1 MCEQLTSVIQP
12 VSTADPGQ
20 QSCCSDSSF
29 LIIIH
34 SLLEKT
40 HENSLISLEAVWNNL
55 TAWAWFF
62 TSFNKMRLKDLNTE
76 RTDWTRGETI
86 LNGVLLFPG
95 WGRVPSLLL
104 QDDRW
109 FSFCR
114 FSWKVVT
121 SVCSRLTAAGKHPS
135 SSFSFRL
142 YEVLSFSDFFN
153 QFLSKTK
160 TQTSSRSSPAQ
171 TLQEDMRHSTT
182 KNPNHWRNLTGSDSD
197 SCFSFTLKPSF
208 LWTLKQLHTVVCGP
222 MWRVVTLV
230 TRVSGYWSPLEEW
243 LYPLEFGPAGC

>member
-12 VSTADPGQ
+12 VSTADPVQ

-40 HENSLISLEAVWNNL
+40 RENSLISLEAVWNNL

-182 KNPNHWRNLTGSDSD
+182 KTQITEGTSQVLILILAFPSPWNPVSCGHLNNSTWSSVVRCGGSWPWWHECPGTGV
-197 SCFSFTLKPSF
+197 
-208 LWTLKQLHTVVCGP
+208 H
-222 MWRVVTLV
+222 
-230 TRVSGYWSPLEEW
+230 
-243 LYPLEFGPAGC
+243 

>member
-121 SVCSRLTAAGKHPS
+121 SVCSRLTASGKHLS

-182 KNPNHWRNLTGSDSD
+182 KTQITEGTSQVLILILAFPSPWNPVSCGHLNNSTRSSVVRCGGSWPWWHECPGTGV
-197 SCFSFTLKPSF
+197 
-208 LWTLKQLHTVVCGP
+208 H
-222 MWRVVTLV
+222 
-230 TRVSGYWSPLEEW
+230 
-243 LYPLEFGPAGC
+243 

>member
-12 VSTADPGQ
+12 VSTADPVQ

-40 HENSLISLEAVWNNL
+40 RENSLISLEAVWNNL

-62 TSFNKMRLKDLNTE
+62 NSFNKMRLKDLNTE

-121 SVCSRLTAAGKHPS
+121 SVCSRLTASGKHPS

-160 TQTSSRSSPAQ
+160 TQTRTRSSPAQ

-182 KNPNHWRNLTGSDSD
+182 KTQITEGTSQVLILILAFPSPWNPVSCGHLNNSTRSSVVRCGGSWPWWHECPGTGV
-197 SCFSFTLKPSF
+197 
-208 LWTLKQLHTVVCGP
+208 H
-222 MWRVVTLV
+222 
-230 TRVSGYWSPLEEW
+230 
-243 LYPLEFGPAGC
+243 

>member
-12 VSTADPGQ
+12 VSTADPVQ

-34 SLLEKT
+34 TLLEKT
-40 HENSLISLEAVWNNL
+40 RENSLISLEAVWNNL

-182 KNPNHWRNLTGSDSD
+182 KTQITEGTSQVLILILAFPSPWNPVSCGHLNNSTRSSVVRCGGSWPWWHECPGTGV
-197 SCFSFTLKPSF
+197 
-208 LWTLKQLHTVVCGP
+208 H
-222 MWRVVTLV
+222 
-230 TRVSGYWSPLEEW
+230 
-243 LYPLEFGPAGC
+243 

>member
-12 VSTADPGQ
+12 VSTADPVQ

-40 HENSLISLEAVWNNL
+40 RENSLISLEAVWNNL

-182 KNPNHWRNLTGSDSD
+182 KTQITEGTSQVLILILAFPSPWNPVSCGHLNNSTRSSVVRCGGSWPWWHECPGTGV
-197 SCFSFTLKPSF
+197 
-208 LWTLKQLHTVVCGP
+208 H
-222 MWRVVTLV
+222 
-230 TRVSGYWSPLEEW
+230 
-243 LYPLEFGPAGC
+243 

>member
-40 HENSLISLEAVWNNL
+40 RENSLISLEAVWNNL

-76 RTDWTRGETI
+76 RTDWMRGETI

-121 SVCSRLTAAGKHPS
+121 SVCSRLTASGKHPS

-182 KNPNHWRNLTGSDSD
+182 KTQITEGTSQVLILILAFPSPWNPVSCGHLNNSTRSSVVRCGGSWPWWHECPGTGV
-197 SCFSFTLKPSF
+197 
-208 LWTLKQLHTVVCGP
+208 H
-222 MWRVVTLV
+222 
-230 TRVSGYWSPLEEW
+230 
-243 LYPLEFGPAGC
+243 

>member
-12 VSTADPGQ
+12 VSTADPVQ

-160 TQTSSRSSPAQ
+160 TQTSSRSSLAQ

-182 KNPNHWRNLTGSDSD
+182 KTQITEGTSQVLILILAFPSPWNPVSCGHLNNSTRSSVVRCGGSWPWWHECPGTGV
-197 SCFSFTLKPSF
+197 
-208 LWTLKQLHTVVCGP
+208 H
-222 MWRVVTLV
+222 
-230 TRVSGYWSPLEEW
+230 
-243 LYPLEFGPAGC
+243 

>member
-40 HENSLISLEAVWNNL
+40 CENSLISLEAVWNNL

-121 SVCSRLTAAGKHPS
+121 SVCSRLTASGKHPS

-182 KNPNHWRNLTGSDSD
+182 KTQITEGTSQVLILILAFPSPWNPVSCGHLNNSTRSSVVRCGGSWPWWHECPGTGV
-197 SCFSFTLKPSF
+197 
-208 LWTLKQLHTVVCGP
+208 H
-222 MWRVVTLV
+222 
-230 TRVSGYWSPLEEW
+230 
-243 LYPLEFGPAGC
+243 

>member
-12 VSTADPGQ
+12 VSTADPVQ

-40 HENSLISLEAVWNNL
+40 RENSLISLEAVWNNL

-121 SVCSRLTAAGKHPS
+121 SVCSRLTASGKHPS

-182 KNPNHWRNLTGSDSD
+182 KTQITEGTSQVLILILAFPSPWNPVSCGHLNNSTRSSVVRCGGSWPWWHECPGTGV
-197 SCFSFTLKPSF
+197 
-208 LWTLKQLHTVVCGP
+208 H
-222 MWRVVTLV
+222 
-230 TRVSGYWSPLEEW
+230 
-243 LYPLEFGPAGC
+243 

>member
-12 VSTADPGQ
+12 VSTADPVQ

-121 SVCSRLTAAGKHPS
+121 SVCSRLTASGKHPS

-182 KNPNHWRNLTGSDSD
+182 KTQITEGTSQVLILILAFPSPWNPVSCGHLNNSTRSSVVRCGGSWPWWHECPGTGV
-197 SCFSFTLKPSF
+197 
-208 LWTLKQLHTVVCGP
+208 H
-222 MWRVVTLV
+222 
-230 TRVSGYWSPLEEW
+230 
-243 LYPLEFGPAGC
+243 

>member
-12 VSTADPGQ
+12 VSTADPVQ

-40 HENSLISLEAVWNNL
+40 CENSLISLEAVWNNL

-121 SVCSRLTAAGKHPS
+121 SVCSRLTASGKHPS

-182 KNPNHWRNLTGSDSD
+182 KTQITEGTSQVLILILAFPSPWNPVSCGHLNNSTRSSVVRCGGSWPWWHECPGTGV
-197 SCFSFTLKPSF
+197 
-208 LWTLKQLHTVVCGP
+208 H
-222 MWRVVTLV
+222 
-230 TRVSGYWSPLEEW
+230 
-243 LYPLEFGPAGC
+243 

>member
-12 VSTADPGQ
+12 VSTADPVQ

-182 KNPNHWRNLTGSDSD
+182 KTQITEGTSQVLILILAFPSPWNPVSCGHLNNSTRSSVVRCGGSWPWWHECPGTGV
-197 SCFSFTLKPSF
+197 
-208 LWTLKQLHTVVCGP
+208 H
-222 MWRVVTLV
+222 
-230 TRVSGYWSPLEEW
+230 
-243 LYPLEFGPAGC
+243 

>member
-40 HENSLISLEAVWNNL
+40 RENSLISLEAVWNNL

-121 SVCSRLTAAGKHPS
+121 SVCSRLTASGKHPS

-182 KNPNHWRNLTGSDSD
+182 KTQITEGTSQVLILILAFPSPWNPVSCGHLNNSTRSSVVRCGGSWPWWHECPGTGV
-197 SCFSFTLKPSF
+197 
-208 LWTLKQLHTVVCGP
+208 H
-222 MWRVVTLV
+222 
-230 TRVSGYWSPLEEW
+230 
-243 LYPLEFGPAGC
+243 

>member
-12 VSTADPGQ
+12 VSTADPVQ

-121 SVCSRLTAAGKHPS
+121 SVCSRLTASGKHPS

-182 KNPNHWRNLTGSDSD
+182 KTQITEGTSQVLILILILAFPSPWNPVSCGHLNNSTRSSVVRCGGSWPWWHECPGTGV
-197 SCFSFTLKPSF
+197 
-208 LWTLKQLHTVVCGP
+208 H
-222 MWRVVTLV
+222 
-230 TRVSGYWSPLEEW
+230 
-243 LYPLEFGPAGC
+243 

>member
-12 VSTADPGQ
+12 VSTADPVQ

-40 HENSLISLEAVWNNL
+40 RENSLISLEAVWNNL

-121 SVCSRLTAAGKHPS
+121 SVCSRLTASGKHLS

-182 KNPNHWRNLTGSDSD
+182 KTQITEGTSQVLILILAFPSPWNPVSCGHLNNSTWSSVVRCGGSWPWWHECPGTGV
-197 SCFSFTLKPSF
+197 
-208 LWTLKQLHTVVCGP
+208 H
-222 MWRVVTLV
+222 
-230 TRVSGYWSPLEEW
+230 
-243 LYPLEFGPAGC
+243 

>member
-12 VSTADPGQ
+12 VSTADPVQ

-121 SVCSRLTAAGKHPS
+121 SVCSRLTASGKHLS

-182 KNPNHWRNLTGSDSD
+182 KTQITEGTSQVLILILAFPSPWNPVSCGHLNNSTRSSVVRCGGSWPWWHECPGTGV
-197 SCFSFTLKPSF
+197 
-208 LWTLKQLHTVVCGP
+208 H
-222 MWRVVTLV
+222 
-230 TRVSGYWSPLEEW
+230 
-243 LYPLEFGPAGC
+243 

>member
-40 HENSLISLEAVWNNL
+40 RENSLISLEAVWNNL

-182 KNPNHWRNLTGSDSD
+182 KTQITEGTSQVLILILAFPSPWNPVSCGHLNNSTRSSVVRCGGSWPWWHECPGTGV
-197 SCFSFTLKPSF
+197 
-208 LWTLKQLHTVVCGP
+208 H
-222 MWRVVTLV
+222 
-230 TRVSGYWSPLEEW
+230 
-243 LYPLEFGPAGC
+243 

>member
-182 KNPNHWRNLTGSDSD
+182 KTQITEGTSQVLILILAFPSPWNPVSCGHLNNSTRSSVVRCGGSWPWWHECPGTGV
-197 SCFSFTLKPSF
+197 
-208 LWTLKQLHTVVCGP
+208 H
-222 MWRVVTLV
+222 
-230 TRVSGYWSPLEEW
+230 
-243 LYPLEFGPAGC
+243 

>member
-40 HENSLISLEAVWNNL
+40 RENSLISLEAVWNNL

-121 SVCSRLTAAGKHPS
+121 SVCSRLTASGKHLS

-182 KNPNHWRNLTGSDSD
+182 KTQITEGTSQVLILILAFPSPWNPVSCGHLNNSTRSSVVRCGGSWPWWHECPGTGV
-197 SCFSFTLKPSF
+197 
-208 LWTLKQLHTVVCGP
+208 H
-222 MWRVVTLV
+222 
-230 TRVSGYWSPLEEW
+230 
-243 LYPLEFGPAGC
+243 

>member
-12 VSTADPGQ
+12 VSTADPVQ
-20 QSCCSDSSF
+20 QICCSDSSF

-40 HENSLISLEAVWNNL
+40 CENSLISLEAVWNNL

-182 KNPNHWRNLTGSDSD
+182 KTQITEGTSQVLILILAFPSPWNPVSCGHLNNSTRSSVVRCGGSWPWWHECPGTGV
-197 SCFSFTLKPSF
+197 
-208 LWTLKQLHTVVCGP
+208 H
-222 MWRVVTLV
+222 
-230 TRVSGYWSPLEEW
+230 
-243 LYPLEFGPAGC
+243 

>member
-12 VSTADPGQ
+12 VSTADPVQ

-40 HENSLISLEAVWNNL
+40 RENSLISLEAVWNNL

-121 SVCSRLTAAGKHPS
+121 SVCSRLTASGKHLS

-182 KNPNHWRNLTGSDSD
+182 KTQITEGTSQVLILILAFPSPWNPVSCGHLNNSTRSSVVRCGGSWPWWHECPGTGV
-197 SCFSFTLKPSF
+197 
-208 LWTLKQLHTVVCGP
+208 H
-222 MWRVVTLV
+222 
-230 TRVSGYWSPLEEW
+230 
-243 LYPLEFGPAGC
+243 

>member
-1 MCEQLTSVIQP
+1 MCEQLTSVVQP

-121 SVCSRLTAAGKHPS
+121 SVCSRLTASGKHPS

-160 TQTSSRSSPAQ
+160 TQTSSRSSLAQ

-182 KNPNHWRNLTGSDSD
+182 KTQITEGTSQVLILILAFPSPWNPVSCGHLNNSTRSSVVRCGGSWPWWHECPGTGV
-197 SCFSFTLKPSF
+197 
-208 LWTLKQLHTVVCGP
+208 H
-222 MWRVVTLV
+222 
-230 TRVSGYWSPLEEW
+230 
-243 LYPLEFGPAGC
+243 

>member
-121 SVCSRLTAAGKHPS
+121 SVCSRLTASGKHPS

-182 KNPNHWRNLTGSDSD
+182 KTQITEGTSQVLILILAFPSPWNPVSCGHLNNSTRSSVVRCGGSWPWWHECPGTGV
-197 SCFSFTLKPSF
+197 
-208 LWTLKQLHTVVCGP
+208 H
-222 MWRVVTLV
+222 
-230 TRVSGYWSPLEEW
+230 
-243 LYPLEFGPAGC
+243 

>member
-121 SVCSRLTAAGKHPS
+121 SVCSRLTASGKHPS

-160 TQTSSRSSPAQ
+160 TQTSSRSSLAQ

-182 KNPNHWRNLTGSDSD
+182 KTQITEGTSQVLILILAFPSPWNPVSCGHLNNSTRSSVVRCGGSWPWWHECPGTGV
-197 SCFSFTLKPSF
+197 
-208 LWTLKQLHTVVCGP
+208 H
-222 MWRVVTLV
+222 
-230 TRVSGYWSPLEEW
+230 
-243 LYPLEFGPAGC
+243 

>member
-12 VSTADPGQ
+12 VSTADPVQ

-40 HENSLISLEAVWNNL
+40 CENSLISLEAVWNNL

-121 SVCSRLTAAGKHPS
+121 SVCSRLTASGKHLS

-182 KNPNHWRNLTGSDSD
+182 KTQITEGTSQVLILILAFPSPWNPVSCGHLNNSTRSSVVRCGGSWPWWHECPGTGV
-197 SCFSFTLKPSF
+197 
-208 LWTLKQLHTVVCGP
+208 H
-222 MWRVVTLV
+222 
-230 TRVSGYWSPLEEW
+230 
-243 LYPLEFGPAGC
+243 

>member
-12 VSTADPGQ
+12 VSTADPVQ

-121 SVCSRLTAAGKHPS
+121 SVCSRLTASGKHPS

-160 TQTSSRSSPAQ
+160 TQTSSRSSLAQ

-182 KNPNHWRNLTGSDSD
+182 KTQITEGTSQVLILILAFPSPWNPVSCGHLNNSTRSSVVRCGGSWPWWHECPGTGV
-197 SCFSFTLKPSF
+197 
-208 LWTLKQLHTVVCGP
+208 H
-222 MWRVVTLV
+222 
-230 TRVSGYWSPLEEW
+230 
-243 LYPLEFGPAGC
+243 